1 MTPSATARAAATTTR
16 SLMQVSSSRRRPVA
30 RWSVRRL
37 VYTSWPRA
45 DIGTPDQ
52 PCQPRL
58 FAGPLEP
65 SALGRAKL
73 GHDAVAV
80 AAVDR
85 VDELDRPVAL
95 VSARALEE
103 ERRRLTGDAE
113 RRRFLLVRHRRLDRL
128 SSVDDVDLVPM
139 SEQVVERAGEILR
152 RQSGHE
158 ALRKV
163 KRLDRHRLP
172 VGHAKALDHEDRL
185 GRRHLQEPAE
195 TGAGEDRRH
204 REGAAA
210 GLHPT
215 PAHVVAGGGD
225 GEVLGDLRVLV
236 GPSGCGKS
244 TLLRMIAGLEDATE
258 GTISIDGRDVT
269 ELPPRSRDVAMVFQ
283 SYALYPH
290 MSVRENLG
298 YGLKV
303 RKTPKKE
310 AAERVARAA
319 KLLGLEEML
328 DRKPGALSG
337 GQRQRVAMGRAI
349 VREPKAFLMDEPL
362 SNLDAKLRVSMRAE
376 LAKLHER
383 LRVTTVYVTHDQVEA
398 MTLGQRV
405 AVLRDGVL
413 QQVDTPHNLFHHPEN
428 LFVAAFI
435 GSVDDRRSITAS
447 SDIDLAIDHR
457 RMHFFHPATGL
468 ALNGK
473 G

>member
-103 ERRRLTGDAE
+103 ERRRVKGDAE

-128 SSVDDVDLVPM
+128 RSVDDVDLVPIP
-139 SEQVVERAGEILR
+139 EQVVERAGEILR

-195 TGAGEDRRH
+195 TGAGEYRRH

-215 PAHVVAGGGD
+215 PAHVVAEGGD
-225 GEVLGDLRVLV
+225 GQLLGDLRMLDVCPAAAPADEVALAREV
-236 GPSGCGKS
+236 VERGANGEPRDAEIGAQLALGGDRRPDAE
-244 TLLRMIAGLEDATE
+244 LLDEVED
-258 GTISIDGRDVT
+258 
-269 ELPPRSRDVAMVFQ
+269 LPA
-283 SYALYPH
+283 
-290 MSVRENLG
+290 
-298 YGLKV
+298 
-303 RKTPKKE
+303 
-310 AAERVARAA
+310 RVA
-319 KLLGLEEML
+319 LLGHLRHAHGPAHYRPVPQNWSM
-328 DRKPGALSG
+328 
-337 GQRQRVAMGRAI
+337 
-349 VREPKAFLMDEPL
+349 PL
-362 SNLDAKLRVSMRAE
+362 
-376 LAKLHER
+376 R
-383 LRVTTVYVTHDQVEA
+383 LPRGT
-398 MTLGQRV
+398 G
-405 AVLRDGVL
+405 
-413 QQVDTPHNLFHHPEN
+413 
-428 LFVAAFI
+428 
-435 GSVDDRRSITAS
+435 
-447 SDIDLAIDHR
+447 ID
-457 RMHFFHPATGL
+457 
-468 ALNGK
+468 
-473 G
+473 